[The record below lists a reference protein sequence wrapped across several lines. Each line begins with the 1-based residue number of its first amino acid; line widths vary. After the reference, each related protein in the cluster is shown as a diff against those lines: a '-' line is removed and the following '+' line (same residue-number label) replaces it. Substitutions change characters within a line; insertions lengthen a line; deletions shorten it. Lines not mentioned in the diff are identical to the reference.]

1 MRLSGKR
8 ALVTGAGGDI
18 GRSVCRR
25 FLDEGA
31 SVAALDINLPAAEAA
46 IRTISVGASGQVRG
60 IAIHCDVGDGETV
73 GRAVRTA
80 VSALGG
86 LDILCTIAGGSTRQ
100 DGPVTEAP
108 EEEFWRAIRLDLF
121 GTFITCKHG
130 IPELI
135 RAGGGSVVTM
145 SSMVALMGVPGRDCY
160 TAAKGGTLSLTRS
173 MAVEYAAAGIRVNA
187 IAPGITRTARV
198 SAILETNS
206 ASMALVSRHLH
217 GIAEPLDVA
226 HMAVFLASDEARAV
240 TGQVFPV
247 DSGVTIS

>member
-1 MRLSGKR
+1 M
-8 ALVTGAGGDI
+8 I
-18 GRSVCRR
+18 
-25 FLDEGA
+25 
-31 SVAALDINLPAAEAA
+31 
-46 IRTISVGASGQVRG
+46 
-60 IAIHCDVGDGETV
+60 
-73 GRAVRTA
+73 
-80 VSALGG
+80 
-86 LDILCTIAGGSTRQ
+86 CTIAGGSTKQ

-108 EEEFWRAIRLDLF
+108 EDEFWRAIRLDLF

-135 RAGGGSVVTM
+135 RAGGGSVITM

-160 TAAKGGTLSLTRS
+160 TAAKGGTLALTKS
-173 MAVEYAAAGIRVNA
+173 MAVEYAASGIRVNA

-226 HMAVFLASDEARAV
+226 HMAVFLASDEARVV

-247 DSGVTIS
+247 DSGVTVS